1 MIRVPPSVFRLACIV
16 ALFPPLQWSLAAGQS
31 PRAIAEAD
39 ILSLQGELASPG
51 TSAVAVRI
59 AMKNGEGSG
68 IARVDG
74 DPATIGFLKGY
85 SGRHAMIVNRNP
97 ARNGRIRVA
106 MQDRWA
112 VIEMDIHSGGRGIP
126 RKGEFTINLEP
137 GDGRLFR
144 IEQSK
149 KPD

>member
-1 MIRVPPSVFRLACIV
+1 MIRVPSSEFRLACIV
-16 ALFPPLQWSLAAGQS
+16 TLFVPLLGSMAAGES
-31 PRAIAEAD
+31 PRSIAEAD
-39 ILSLQGELASPG
+39 ILSLRGELALPG
-51 TSAVAVRI
+51 TSAVSVRI
-59 AMKNGEGSG
+59 AMKNGEGAG

-74 DPATIGFLKGY
+74 DPAIIGFLKWY
-85 SGRHAMIVNRNP
+85 SGRHAIIVNRNP
-97 ARNGRIRVA
+97 ALNGRIRVA

-112 VIEMDIHSGGRGIP
+112 AIEMDIHSGGRDIP

-137 GDGRLFR
+137 GDSRLSR